1 MRSRGA
7 FDTVLKWGLGCV
19 TCMIY
24 MCKKA
29 VCCLFVFLR
38 HRQSLVLSPSR
49 DTFFINRPQM

>member
-38 HRQSLVLSPSR
+38 HRQSLVLSPSQ
-49 DTFFINRPQM
+49 DTFFINRP

>member
-29 VCCLFVFLR
+29 VLFVC
-38 HRQSLVLSPSR
+38 
-49 DTFFINRPQM
+49 FFKASSVSCPQPVAGHILY